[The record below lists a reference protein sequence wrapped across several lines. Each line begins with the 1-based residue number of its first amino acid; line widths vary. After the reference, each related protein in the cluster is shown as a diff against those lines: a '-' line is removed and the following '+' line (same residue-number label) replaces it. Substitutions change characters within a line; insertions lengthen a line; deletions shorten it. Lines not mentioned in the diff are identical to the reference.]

1 MEAIVLAG
9 GLGTR
14 LRSVVPDLPKPMAP
28 VAGRPFLEILL
39 ASLRRKGVTRV
50 VLSVGHRA
58 EAVVE
63 HFAGGFRGLAIES
76 VVEDTPLGTGGA
88 VRLALAHCRT
98 DPVLVLNGDTF
109 LDLDLAALRA
119 CWQADRAPVVV
130 ARQVDD
136 TTRFGRL
143 QIEGD
148 RILRFAEKG
157 VAGPGPIN
165 AGVYLLPR
173 DLLDTFEPGRPFSL
187 ESDFFAPEAG
197 RRLLRAFVSD
207 GLFIDIGVPD
217 DYARAQRLLAP
228 FADAV

>member
-1 MEAIVLAG
+1 MFTGLSAFSVSRAG
-9 GLGTR
+9 GSATGT
-14 LRSVVPDLPKPMAP
+14 A
-28 VAGRPFLEILL
+28 AG
-39 ASLRRKGVTRV
+39 
-50 VLSVGHRA
+50 
-58 EAVVE
+58 
-63 HFAGGFRGLAIES
+63 
-76 VVEDTPLGTGGA
+76 GGA

-173 DLLDTFEPGRPFSL
+173 DLQPRPQ
-187 ESDFFAPEAG
+187 G
-197 RRLLRAFVSD
+197 RRNEPKYLPHILKAVAACRGERAEALAEATSGNALRFF
-207 GLFIDIGVPD
+207 GFEK
-217 DYARAQRLLAP
+217 
-228 FADAV
+228 